1 MTRIIWITDPHLNF
15 VRPLAVREFLD
26 DVAEREPAAV
36 LIGGDIGEAHNVVA
50 YLEQVDE
57 LWQRPVH
64 FVLGNHDF
72 YRGSIAGVRREIDR
86 LCERRPLLN
95 YLSHRG
101 VVELTSKLGLV
112 GHDGWADA
120 RVGDYEHSYI
130 MMNDYK
136 LIAELSPHSKEQRWP
151 VLRSLGDAAAAHIRH
166 VLPQALK
173 RFDDVLLLTH
183 VPPLRA
189 ACWHEGRPSDDEWSP
204 HFVCQAVGEAILE
217 IMTSAP
223 TKRLT
228 VLCGHTHSGGETD
241 PLPNVHI
248 VTGPAAYG
256 FPAITREF
264 EFE

>member
-120 RVGDYEHSYI
+120 RVGDYEHSTI

-136 LIAELSPHSKEQRWP
+136 LIAELSA
-151 VLRSLGDAAAAHIRH
+151 RSGGTWVSSRTSSNRLSACGNTWRMCAAAAS
-166 VLPQALK
+166 
-173 RFDDVLLLTH
+173 
-183 VPPLRA
+183 
-189 ACWHEGRPSDDEWSP
+189 PSERSTGQR
-204 HFVCQAVGEAILE
+204 CSL
-217 IMTSAP
+217 
-223 TKRLT
+223 
-228 VLCGHTHSGGETD
+228 LCGKSS
-241 PLPNVHI
+241 
-248 VTGPAAYG
+248 
-256 FPAITREF
+256 AISL
-264 EFE
+264 